1 MKKSAISRRR
11 FLGNMTKAMLAAA
24 IAPRFLSSRAFA
36 AGVSA
41 NDRINVISIGT
52 GGQGSG
58 LLRNFLGLKDCQ
70 IIGICDPYGKN
81 REKARAGVKAAYGSE
96 CAGYVN
102 FEEAL
107 AVPSL
112 DAVVIATPDH
122 WHSAIT
128 LAAVKAGKA
137 VYCEKPLALSL
148 NQNRAVQNAVNS
160 TGAVFQYGTMQRSM
174 PQIQQAIELV
184 RSGVI
189 GDLKRVDVW
198 ASGSAI
204 GGSTAEIPVPAD
216 LDYNLYTGPANMR
229 PCTASRI
236 TNGGSWYCSDY
247 ALGFIAGWGAHPL
260 DVAVWGMDSD
270 LSGPYELRGSGRFP
284 TEGLFDTAIEWDVE
298 IAFADGLPMHFFS
311 HGYASKYV
319 DYRSTATG
327 DGTTFFG
334 PKGWVSVSRGVIFA
348 SNPDWLKIPIPK
360 ASERISHRPN
370 YYQAFIDSARYRTST
385 LTTVNDAVRS
395 DAISHLANMV
405 ARTGETIVW
414 DPKAYEIRAPKPFNR
429 LMDLPTRGPWATT

>member
-128 LAAVKAGKA
+128 LAAVKAG
-137 VYCEKPLALSL
+137 
-148 NQNRAVQNAVNS
+148 
-160 TGAVFQYGTMQRSM
+160 
-174 PQIQQAIELV
+174 
-184 RSGVI
+184 
-189 GDLKRVDVW
+189 
-198 ASGSAI
+198 
-204 GGSTAEIPVPAD
+204 
-216 LDYNLYTGPANMR
+216 
-229 PCTASRI
+229 
-236 TNGGSWYCSDY
+236 
-247 ALGFIAGWGAHPL
+247 
-260 DVAVWGMDSD
+260 
-270 LSGPYELRGSGRFP
+270 
-284 TEGLFDTAIEWDVE
+284 
-298 IAFADGLPMHFFS
+298 
-311 HGYASKYV
+311 
-319 DYRSTATG
+319 
-327 DGTTFFG
+327 
-334 PKGWVSVSRGVIFA
+334 
-348 SNPDWLKIPIPK
+348 
-360 ASERISHRPN
+360 
-370 YYQAFIDSARYRTST
+370 
-385 LTTVNDAVRS
+385 
-395 DAISHLANMV
+395 
-405 ARTGETIVW
+405 
-414 DPKAYEIRAPKPFNR
+414 
-429 LMDLPTRGPWATT
+429 